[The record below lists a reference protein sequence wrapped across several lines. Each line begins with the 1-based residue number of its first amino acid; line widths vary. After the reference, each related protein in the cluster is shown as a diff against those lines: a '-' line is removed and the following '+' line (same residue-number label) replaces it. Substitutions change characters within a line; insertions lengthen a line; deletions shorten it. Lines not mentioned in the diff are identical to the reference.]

1 MLTVTPKTGTA
12 IVHHDPFGSMPAMTM
27 PFRIL
32 PRERTAELQ
41 PGSQIDADVDTST
54 DPWTLRHVGSTGTQ
68 SLTSDASPL
77 RRVTPLHVGDMVP
90 DTAFVDQQGRVFRF
104 ADLRGSDVVLAFIY
118 TRCQDAR
125 MCPLISAKFRQLQ
138 DARAGRALHLVELTL
153 DPTYDR
159 PDVLRRYGRTFGAD
173 PRTWTLLTGDAE
185 PVLNFAARFGIT
197 AFPDPDIGLIHA
209 ENTVLI
215 GPDGR
220 IVSEIGETA
229 WLPREI
235 IARIDALHG
244 RSTNPIDRLNL
255 WLSSAA
261 VAVCGNSV
269 AGFSGLQDLAI
280 VLAIFAALAYLV
292 YRLARALFI
301 ENA

>member
-1 MLTVTPKTGTA
+1 
-12 IVHHDPFGSMPAMTM
+12 
-27 PFRIL
+27 
-32 PRERTAELQ
+32 
-41 PGSQIDADVDTST
+41 
-54 DPWTLRHVGSTGTQ
+54 
-68 SLTSDASPL
+68 
-77 RRVTPLHVGDMVP
+77 
-90 DTAFVDQQGRVFRF
+90 
-104 ADLRGSDVVLAFIY
+104 
-118 TRCQDAR
+118 
-125 MCPLISAKFRQLQ
+125 MCPLISAKFRRLQ
-138 DARAGRALHLVELTL
+138 DMRADRALRLVELTL
-153 DPTYDR
+153 DPAYDR
-159 PDVLRRYGRTFGAD
+159 PEVLRRYARTFGAD
-173 PRTWTLLTGDAE
+173 PRTWTLITGDAE

-197 AFPDPDIGLIHA
+197 AFADPNIGLIHA

-215 GPDGR
+215 GADGR
-220 IVSEIGETA
+220 IASEIGETA

-235 IARIDALHG
+235 VARIDATHG

-269 AGFSGLQDLAI
+269 AGFSGLQDLAV